1 MRTLVSL
8 IGAVAFGATAALAQ
22 TPTTPTP
29 AAPAPMTGAAPAA
42 GSPLPGA
49 NSFTQGEA
57 PSRIEK
63 AATRMS
69 LASPRTIRGSGAEP
83 RPRTESRSR
92 SASITRAIF
101 SRTDTSRRSRQLFK
115 ENRYEAHSDGP
126 LRHV

>member
-57 PSRIEK
+57 QSRIEK
-63 AATRMS
+63 AGYSDVTGLAKDDQGIWRGTASKNGKSVKVS
-69 LASPRTIRGSGAEP
+69 LDYKGN
-83 RPRTESRSR
+83 
-92 SASITRAIF
+92 IF
-101 SRTDTSRRSRQLFK
+101 
-115 ENRYEAHSDGP
+115 EN
-126 LRHV
+126 